1 MKRLQ
6 HFVNLLFSPCF
17 TRHLHASFSEGA
29 NYSQAL
35 RVPQGLF
42 LKHQAG
48 RSPPSKPALHFKH
61 VFLQPV
67 AIGWRA
73 SLTLGTVATSD
84 SDVARQQVTL
94 ARHVI
99 NSCIPYFESV
109 HMLPIS
115 NLPQLL
121 KTILAWLQR
130 GFDAT
135 TTWVTQLSWWK
146 FFLFAALA
154 LIAGSILQ
162 DELFSSSPNEEV
174 VIKSHKRASKGTGET
189 NILIDDT
196 GIHFNP
202 RNSKNRRSSTADATD
217 AADAAEADEHA
228 NAVPPEPPEPPAA
241 PAKPNYPVTTNA
253 SGEEVH
259 IELPPQIGEELSN
272 AIEEAVDDAAEQKVS
287 RYHQQASTW
296 FKSFVSLLVLALFA
310 MKALVG
316 GKKRAEAETVTANE
330 AAERESMQ
338 RQLSEAKMQMM
349 QAQVEPH
356 FLFNTLASVEHLIQ
370 VDPPRAAKMQR
381 SLIQYLRAVLPQMR
395 DNALITNLGRE
406 ADMVQAYLNLLKM
419 RMEERLTVDFQIP
432 DGLRSAAF
440 PPMMLQSMVE
450 NAIKHGLEV
459 KPEGGTLR
467 IVAEVAH
474 NKLRVTVT
482 DDGLGFGVVPSDGTG
497 LGLPTIRERLKLL
510 HGDQGSLTITPNQ
523 PSGVCAVIEVPYQL
537 SK

>member
-1 MKRLQ
+1 
-6 HFVNLLFSPCF
+6 
-17 TRHLHASFSEGA
+17 
-29 NYSQAL
+29 
-35 RVPQGLF
+35 
-42 LKHQAG
+42 
-48 RSPPSKPALHFKH
+48 
-61 VFLQPV
+61 
-67 AIGWRA
+67 
-73 SLTLGTVATSD
+73 
-84 SDVARQQVTL
+84 
-94 ARHVI
+94 
-99 NSCIPYFESV
+99 
-109 HMLPIS
+109 MLPIS

-202 RNSKNRRSSTADATD
+202 RNSKNRRSSTADAASD
-217 AADAAEADEHA
+217 PADATEADEHG
-228 NAVPPEPPEPPAA
+228 NTVPPEPPEPPVTPAV
-241 PAKPNYPVTTNA
+241 PAKPSYPVTTNA

-474 NKLRVTVT
+474 SKLRVTVT
-482 DDGLGFGVVPSDGTG
+482 DDGLGFGAVPSDGTG

-510 HGDQGSLTITPNQ
+510 HGDEGSLTITPNQ